1 MSEDYSKTKEFARK
15 YKKELIPMLKE
26 MGFNASIRTTNRYY
40 YRYGAIDIVITK
52 VPSNF
57 VVWGQ
62 DSDSSVSYRGYS
74 QTEQAT
80 KLLKTIEIRIDDLLM
95 KADLQPRLDLSYDMK
110 MRSEN

>member
-40 YRYGAIDIVITK
+40 YRYGTIDIVITK

-62 DSDSSVSYRGYS
+62 DTVSTVSYRGYS

-80 KLLKTIEIRIDDLLM
+80 KLLKTIESRVEHLTSKID
-95 KADLQPRLDLSYDMK
+95 LDARVNLSYDRK
-110 MRSEN
+110 IEY

>member
-1 MSEDYSKTKEFARK
+1 MTAEYSKIKEFARK

-40 YRYGAIDIVITK
+40 YRFGTIDIVITK

-62 DSDSSVSYRGYS
+62 DTVSTVSYRGYN

-80 KLLKTIEIRIDDLLM
+80 KLLKTVESRVKHLSLKID
-95 KADLQPRLDLSYDMK
+95 LDARVNLSYDRK
-110 MRSEN
+110 IEY

>member
-15 YKKELIPMLKE
+15 YKKVLIPMLKE

-80 KLLKTIEIRIDDLLM
+80 KLLKTIESRVEHLTSKID
-95 KADLQPRLDLSYDMK
+95 LDARVNLSYDRK
-110 MRSEN
+110 LEY

>member
-1 MSEDYSKTKEFARK
+1 MHKYTEVKLFAKK

-80 KLLKTIEIRIDDLLM
+80 KLLKTIENRVEHLTSKID
-95 KADLQPRLDLSYDMK
+95 LDARVNLSYDRK
-110 MRSEN
+110 IEY

>member
-1 MSEDYSKTKEFARK
+1 MSEDYSKTKEFARE

-40 YRYGAIDIVITK
+40 YRGGSINIVITK

-57 VVWGQ
+57 VIREQ
-62 DSDSSVSYRGYS
+62 DPESAVSYRAYA

-80 KLLKTIEIRIDDLLM
+80 KLLKTIEDRVKYLSSKID
-95 KADLQPRLDLSYDMK
+95 LDPGINLSYDRK
-110 MRSEN
+110 KNKK